1 MGVSRRSLI
10 TGAVAGSAIAAIPAA
25 ELLTADAAAAASPP
39 GDVVGKI
46 TVGYQGWFACIGD
59 GAPINGWWHWSQNWG
74 AAPSPSNNGTL
85 RAWPDMRDYTHKYQT
100 AYANLGNG
108 DPATLFSSY
117 DQQTV
122 DAHFASMAANN
133 IDTAALQ
140 RFNPTGGEGPTRD
153 AVTARVRTSAE
164 TYGRKFYV
172 MYDVT
177 GWTTMQ
183 SEIKNDWTTKMSA
196 YTASAAY
203 ARQNGKPVVGIWGF
217 GFNDNNHPWDVATC
231 LDVINWFKSQGC
243 YVMGGVPREWR
254 TGVGGSRAG
263 YSGVYHAFNMISP
276 WMVGAIGNIAG
287 SDDAYT
293 NLTVPDQADCAA
305 NGIDY
310 QPCVLPGDVSA
321 RQRVHGD
328 FMWRQFYNVCRA
340 GVAGI
345 YISMFD
351 EFNEGNQICK
361 TAENQSQIPTNAG
374 LLGLDE
380 DGTVCSSDYY
390 LRLTGDGGRMLKGQ
404 LALTATR
411 PTQPV
416 AGGGDTVPP
425 TVPTNLHVTAH
436 TSSSI
441 SIAWT
446 ASTDNVG
453 VTGYRI
459 QQNGV
464 VVGSVGGTT
473 TSYTASGL
481 NPSTTYSYA
490 VAAFDA
496 AGDISAYSAPVSQAT
511 DASSGGGTTNLALNR
526 PTTESSHTQTYASG
540 NAVDGNTGTYWE
552 STNSAFPQW
561 IQVDLGAA
569 TALGRLVLK
578 LPPGWGARTQTLSIL
593 GSTDGSSFSTVVGS
607 AGYTF
612 DPGSSNV
619 VTITLPA
626 ATARYV
632 RLNVTANTG
641 WPAGQFS
648 EFEVYGTS
656 GGGDVTPPSAPGN
669 VTVTG
674 HTSTSASLSWTAAT
688 DNVGVTGYQVR
699 RAGTVVATVSGT
711 TFTNTGLNPST
722 AYSYSVVAT
731 DAAGNLS
738 VASNT
743 VTVTTDA
750 APNTN
755 LAAGKATAESSHT
768 QTYASGNAVDGD
780 ANSYWESNN
789 NAFPQWLQVDLGA
802 ATSVRRVVLKLPPSA
817 AWGARTQTLSVQG
830 SSDGASF
837 STIVGSAGYVF
848 DPNTGNSV
856 TIVFGPATA
865 RYVRLTITGNTG
877 WPAGQISEFE
887 IYAS

>member
-10 TGAVAGSAIAAIPAA
+10 TGAVAGSAIAAMPAA
-25 ELLTADAAAAASPP
+25 ELLMADPAAAASPP

-177 GWTTMQ
+177 GWTNMQ

-203 ARQNGKPVVGIWGF
+203 AKQNGKPVVGIWGF
-217 GFNDNNHPWDVATC
+217 GFNDTNHPWDAATC

-416 AGGGDTVPP
+416 SGGGDTVPP

-464 VVGSVGGTT
+464 VVGSVSGTT
-473 TSYTASGL
+473 TAYTASGL

-496 AGDISAYSAPVSQAT
+496 AGDISAYSAPVSQTT

-552 STNSAFPQW
+552 SNNSAFPQW

-569 TALGRLVLK
+569 TALGKLVLK

-607 AGYTF
+607 AGYAF

-619 VTITLPA
+619 VTITLPT

-641 WPAGQFS
+641 WPAGQLS

-669 VTVTG
+669 LTATG
-674 HTSTSASLSWTAAT
+674 HTSTSVSLSWTAAT

-738 VASNT
+738 AASNT

-768 QTYASGNAVDGD
+768 QTYASGNTVDGD

-802 ATSVRRVVLKLPPSA
+802 ATSVRRVVLKLPPAA

-856 TIVFGPATA
+856 TILFGAATA
-865 RYVRLTITGNTG
+865 RYLRLTVTGNTG

-887 IYAS
+887 VYAS

>member
-361 TAENQSQIPTNAG
+361 TA
-374 LLGLDE
+374 
-380 DGTVCSSDYY
+380 
-390 LRLTGDGGRMLKGQ
+390 
-404 LALTATR
+404 
-411 PTQPV
+411 
-416 AGGGDTVPP
+416 
-425 TVPTNLHVTAH
+425 
-436 TSSSI
+436 
-441 SIAWT
+441 
-446 ASTDNVG
+446 
-453 VTGYRI
+453 
-459 QQNGV
+459 
-464 VVGSVGGTT
+464 
-473 TSYTASGL
+473 
-481 NPSTTYSYA
+481 
-490 VAAFDA
+490 
-496 AGDISAYSAPVSQAT
+496 
-511 DASSGGGTTNLALNR
+511 
-526 PTTESSHTQTYASG
+526 
-540 NAVDGNTGTYWE
+540 
-552 STNSAFPQW
+552 
-561 IQVDLGAA
+561 
-569 TALGRLVLK
+569 
-578 LPPGWGARTQTLSIL
+578 
-593 GSTDGSSFSTVVGS
+593 
-607 AGYTF
+607 
-612 DPGSSNV
+612 
-619 VTITLPA
+619 
-626 ATARYV
+626 
-632 RLNVTANTG
+632 
-641 WPAGQFS
+641 
-648 EFEVYGTS
+648 
-656 GGGDVTPPSAPGN
+656 
-669 VTVTG
+669 
-674 HTSTSASLSWTAAT
+674 
-688 DNVGVTGYQVR
+688 
-699 RAGTVVATVSGT
+699 
-711 TFTNTGLNPST
+711 
-722 AYSYSVVAT
+722 
-731 DAAGNLS
+731 
-738 VASNT
+738 
-743 VTVTTDA
+743 
-750 APNTN
+750 
-755 LAAGKATAESSHT
+755 
-768 QTYASGNAVDGD
+768 
-780 ANSYWESNN
+780 
-789 NAFPQWLQVDLGA
+789 
-802 ATSVRRVVLKLPPSA
+802 
-817 AWGARTQTLSVQG
+817 
-830 SSDGASF
+830 
-837 STIVGSAGYVF
+837 
-848 DPNTGNSV
+848 
-856 TIVFGPATA
+856 
-865 RYVRLTITGNTG
+865 
-877 WPAGQISEFE
+877 
-887 IYAS
+887 